1 MRKTKRILAVLVA
14 LVMTFA
20 LLPTVAFAAELEK
33 PNYTLSTSG
42 GVKITPT
49 AADGYAFYYTAST
62 TSIAAPTYGDNIN
75 TISGATVMSGETSI
89 PGASGDEVFY
99 VRIYKVETSGSTITG
114 FEEATLFT
122 TLTAGS
128 IYTGTIDVRDNGVS
142 VGTFSY
148 VYSPNLWTQEY
159 LLAGIKSGLSAPYA
173 ALLNPTDSAGFVETG
188 WYANYS
194 TTGDVTVDTEAAKNQ
209 ASWRSVEDIVETL
222 FGQAYQNESTD
233 GGRTVTIEYMVSARN
248 AYEVLPDGTFQ
259 KAQPAPQYPY
269 NVAYTIY
276 ESTAATV
283 EAIPAYTVT
292 QNPGTYSGSG
302 NAVATIDGPY
312 NDFIRLTLGGNTVAA
327 SNYTTA
333 EGSTVITLNESY
345 VKTLAAGTHA
355 FRAEFTNGYADF
367 TVTIEAGSEPKTK
380 TKTKPDLPPPIVG
393 ILTDVQKSGD
403 TFSFKVYI
411 ANASGNMPGA
421 TVIVRLNEKY
431 STTVTIGEDGVG
443 FGTIQAPGY
452 AWDTI
457 HISTRPN
464 MPGAVSVGTTYQIY
478 SDGRIVRR

>member
-283 EAIPAYTVT
+283 GA
-292 QNPGTYSGSG
+292 
-302 NAVATIDGPY
+302 AT
-312 NDFIRLTLGGNTVAA
+312 
-327 SNYTTA
+327 
-333 EGSTVITLNESY
+333 
-345 VKTLAAGTHA
+345 
-355 FRAEFTNGYADF
+355 
-367 TVTIEAGSEPKTK
+367 
-380 TKTKPDLPPPIVG
+380 PD
-393 ILTDVQKSGD
+393 
-403 TFSFKVYI
+403 
-411 ANASGNMPGA
+411 
-421 TVIVRLNEKY
+421 
-431 STTVTIGEDGVG
+431 
-443 FGTIQAPGY
+443 
-452 AWDTI
+452 
-457 HISTRPN
+457 
-464 MPGAVSVGTTYQIY
+464 
-478 SDGRIVRR
+478 